1 METAQAMGWGLGLA
15 WATVRAPVRAPVR
28 AQEQE
33 QVWAR
38 VSERVLWG
46 SASVRAMEWE
56 PVTGSGLR
64 AWS

>member
-1 METAQAMGWGLGLA
+1 METAQAMGWGLA
-15 WATVRAPVRAPVR
+15 WATVRAP
-28 AQEQE
+28 EQE

-56 PVTGSGLR
+56 PVTGWGLR
-64 AWS
+64 AWC